1 MTTDEIVDAIKRMT
15 GPQRRTVTAEDI
27 AKYIADRTGRQ
38 VDTADVEEGLDKAVQ
53 AGGYIQQLSPGRYSI

>member
-27 AKYIADRTGRQ
+27 AKYIADCTGRQ
-38 VDTADVEEGLDKAVQ
+38 IYTTDVEDELDKAIR
-53 AGGYIQQLSPGRYSI
+53 AGGYIKQPSPGRYSI